1 MRKKIFIVLLVLI
14 IGGVVAAGWWW
25 KTFYLSQDRTHTV
38 SRGDIISKVIIS
50 GKVDYKQS
58 TDISS
63 EVSATIKSW
72 HVDENSVVKA
82 GQVLVELDD
91 GLVTEDLAKAN
102 AMLADAQAHLKD
114 LQSGARKEEK
124 EKAFHAVTLAEA
136 EFNLASKRFDEIKQ
150 MKADKVISASE
161 IDSRTTALDVARARL
176 DAARSGKNLI
186 EAGTRKEQVNQAEAK
201 VNLAQAQVNR
211 CQVLLKK
218 YVMTAEYPGVITARH
233 FNVGELVSPGTILLK
248 LLGNTDP
255 KTIEIRGYAQESELA
270 QIKTG
275 QIAQVESEAF
285 PGNPFTAV
293 ITGVVPQVDRELG
306 TVPVLLSLSEDVSA
320 DLARALFVNRGT
332 VDIALTTGEVRDV
345 IRVPIDA
352 VEGSGEKAALWVRQG
367 WGFERRKVTT
377 GLSAGRWIEITDGLE
392 DGEVIR
398 LR

>member
-1 MRKKIFIVLLVLI
+1 MRKKIFIVLLLI
-14 IGGVVAAGWWW
+14 IVGGVVAAGWWW
-25 KTFYLSQDRTHTV
+25 KSFHLSQERMHTV

-63 EVSATIKSW
+63 EVHATIKNW
-72 HVDENSVVKA
+72 HVDENSVVIA

-91 GLVTEDLAKAN
+91 GLVREDLAKAN
-102 AMLADAQAHLKD
+102 AMLADARAHLKD
-114 LQSGARKEEK
+114 LQSGARAEEK

-136 EFNLASKRFDEIKQ
+136 EFNLARKRFKEIDQ
-150 MKADKVISASE
+150 MKSDRVISEAE
-161 IDSRTTALDVARARL
+161 IDSRTTAFDVAKARL
-176 DAARSGKNLI
+176 DAARSGKKLI

-201 VNLAQAQVNR
+201 VLLAQAQVNR
-211 CQVLLKK
+211 CKVLLKK

-233 FNVGELVSPGTILLK
+233 FNTGELVGPGTILLK

-270 QIKTG
+270 QIRPG

-285 PGNPFTAV
+285 PGKPFTAI

-306 TVPVLLSLSEDVSA
+306 TVPVLLSLSEDISA
-320 DLARALFVNRGT
+320 DHARALFVNRGT
-332 VDIALTTGEVRDV
+332 VDIALTTGQVRNV

-352 VEGSGEKAALWVRQG
+352 VEGIGQKAAVWVRRG
-367 WGFERRKVTT
+367 WGFERREVST
-377 GLSAGRWIEITDGLE
+377 GLSAGRWIEIIDGLK